1 VVQYR
6 KIYAKGELKMELKY
20 VGDMPIVSQ
29 NGVSFDHLQTDKYIY
44 LHAVLELLEALS
56 YGETET
62 TQHLYK
68 VEHKELN
75 PTELL
80 IRLKKYVKN
89 LDEVYEQ
96 QEHKAKELVD
106 DLIQRVQSNDSLT
119 EDEKKAWLNN
129 IAIMRDYYL
138 QYVTNKSVYEAAL
151 EALANEVD
159 EAKVQKV
166 SIPMFRNYGIVLRDL
181 QKVLENRKSPIDSS
195 VVVSA
200 TPEGIVGVME
210 FYHR

>member
-1 VVQYR
+1 
-6 KIYAKGELKMELKY
+6 
-20 VGDMPIVSQ
+20 
-29 NGVSFDHLQTDKYIY
+29 
-44 LHAVLELLEALS
+44 
-56 YGETET
+56 
-62 TQHLYK
+62 
-68 VEHKELN
+68 
-75 PTELL
+75 
-80 IRLKKYVKN
+80 
-89 LDEVYEQ
+89 
-96 QEHKAKELVD
+96 LVD

-195 VVVSA
+195 VIVGA